1 MPPPPLAPPSHDPS
15 AKYRLRSVTALD
27 PVKYAKASDSL
38 NKLYGANPKLQFH
51 GRPTESFDRLFKRFL
66 RELEY
71 CGITEDQDAS
81 RLLPK
86 MLNGPALTFYE
97 RHLEGKDL
105 ALHEAC
111 TLLKRQFHTVETEM
125 RLREIWETATLES
138 TLMTMTRKGQNP
150 SLREAFNEFVKEL
163 QEVQEDL
170 PSDISGDNELYI
182 RILRAIRPY
191 KEFQSVA
198 NNPPPSSTGLILAV
212 NSAIEKAVAAISSID
227 DLMARARASSPN
239 PSAHYVERYYNRA
252 PGLPG
257 PSGTGRQGQENSGPA
272 RQKQKGPCF
281 VCWKRNCWSKNHPQS
296 ERQAA
301 YKKRVGKRKALQ
313 YITNVNDDKL

>member
-1 MPPPPLAPPSHDPS
+1 MPPLPLAPPSYDPL

-163 QEVQEDL
+163 QEV
-170 PSDISGDNELYI
+170 
-182 RILRAIRPY
+182 
-191 KEFQSVA
+191 
-198 NNPPPSSTGLILAV
+198 
-212 NSAIEKAVAAISSID
+212 
-227 DLMARARASSPN
+227 
-239 PSAHYVERYYNRA
+239 
-252 PGLPG
+252 
-257 PSGTGRQGQENSGPA
+257 
-272 RQKQKGPCF
+272 
-281 VCWKRNCWSKNHPQS
+281 
-296 ERQAA
+296 
-301 YKKRVGKRKALQ
+301 
-313 YITNVNDDKL
+313 